1 MNNTKIQWIRDI
13 LKDNYMSE
21 IYPDE
26 LELAALLCSKV
37 CHDVIS
43 PVGAI
48 TNGLEVL
55 DEESDED
62 MRGFAMDLIRK
73 SATQASAKLQFARLA
88 YGAGGS
94 VGAMIDLGDA
104 ASVTRNYANDD
115 KLTLNWDSMPI
126 AIGKDYVK
134 ILLNMVIVA
143 QHAVPRG
150 GIIDVTIED
159 PEMRPTFTLRCSG
172 VGARI
177 PAGAPELIAGT
188 GVENPIDARSV
199 QPYYMGMIAKRA
211 KMAISIAQDGDDIIL
226 TAKPSEHGQD

>member
-1 MNNTKIQWIRDI
+1 
-13 LKDNYMSE
+13 MSE

-73 SATQASAKLQFARLA
+73 SAAGASAKIQFARLA

-94 VGAMIDLGDA
+94 AGAMIDLGDA
-104 ASVTRNYANDD
+104 ATVTRNYANDD
-115 KLTLNWDSMPI
+115 KLTLNWESMPI

-143 QHAVPRG
+143 QHAIPRG
-150 GIIDVTIED
+150 GVIDVHIENAQA
-159 PEMRPTFTLRCSG
+159 RPTFTLRCKGTST
-172 VGARI
+172 RI
-177 PAGAPELIAGT
+177 PAGAVELIAGH

-199 QPYYMGMIAKRA
+199 QPYYMGLIAKRA
-211 KMAISIAQDGDDIIL
+211 RMSIRFAEDEGDIIL
-226 TAKPSEHGQD
+226 SAKPAE